1 LVIIGLVKNKNYH
14 PVSEE
19 IMEQIRFK
27 SKCKISNVGVTE
39 DTLTGRGGLA
49 LFVRYV
55 SQVNI
60 YTLLLDAFGHIRRSQ
75 KGQPIWNTFKQ
86 IFCFFYDGTSRHLVY
101 FDQLKKDK
109 GYASVIENTSEEMI
123 GSHQVKRFFK
133 AFSWLCGGI
142 FRRILKRLFIWR
154 LKIERPEKIELTIDL
169 MIMDND
175 EAAKRHGVEPTYK
188 KVKGFGSLQ
197 ILWNR
202 KVVDAIFR
210 GGSKHSN
217 SGQTVVNMVTDLVN
231 LIRREY
237 RADVPIVVRMD
248 SGFFDEDNLA
258 ALDRQ
263 NIGVICTGKIYDHV
277 KGYVGALPE
286 NGWAIYDNG
295 HQEWEYV
302 EFGYRYDSWKKYYR
316 AIYTRPA
323 YEGEQRVFDF
333 ARPDN
338 IIITNLGMNPG
349 VVRGCSAEVRKELIW
364 VESIIHSHHQRGAD
378 ELPHRGL
385 KDFGFEELP
394 FKRFSPNT
402 AFFYCM
408 LISFFLFETFKE
420 DVLEEVLPVASYA
433 TTVRRKVVDFAAK
446 IITTSRGIILKVT
459 QAVMDHLRFDKLW
472 ERCQNPIPILD

>member
-1 LVIIGLVKNKNYH
+1 MK
-14 PVSEE
+14 
-19 IMEQIRFK
+19 QIRFK
-27 SKCKISNVGVTE
+27 SKCKISKVGVTE

-60 YTLLLDAFGHIRRSQ
+60 YALLLDAFGHIRRSE
-75 KGQPIWNTFKQ
+75 KGQPIWNVFKQ

-101 FDQLKKDK
+101 FDQLKRDR

-154 LKIERPEKIELTIDL
+154 LKIQRPDKIELTIDL

-175 EAAKRHGVEPTYK
+175 EALKRHGVEPTYK

-197 ILWNR
+197 VLWNR

-217 SGQTVVNMVTDLVN
+217 AGQTVVNMVTDLVN

-263 NIGVICTGKIYDHV
+263 NIGVICTGKVYDHV

-323 YEGEQRVFDF
+323 YEGEQRLLDF

-338 IIITNLGMNPG
+338 IIITNLGVNPA
-349 VVRGCSAEVRKELIW
+349 VVKGCSAEVRKELIR

-459 QAVMDHLRFDKLW
+459 QAVMDHLRFDRLW
-472 ERCQNPIPILD
+472 ERCQNPIPILG

>member
-1 LVIIGLVKNKNYH
+1 MHLTKRKNYH

-19 IMEQIRFK
+19 IMKQITFK
-27 SKCKISNVGVTE
+27 SKCKIKKVDVTE
-39 DTLTGRGGLA
+39 DTLTGRGGMA
-49 LFVRYV
+49 LFVRYL

-60 YTLLLDAFGHIRRSQ
+60 YALLLDSFGNLRRSQ
-75 KGQPIWNTFKQ
+75 KGQPVWNIFKQ
-86 IFCFFYDGTSRHLVY
+86 MFCFFYDGTSRHLVY
-101 FDQLKKDK
+101 FDQLKRDK
-109 GYASVIENTSEEMI
+109 GYAAVIENNLEEMVC
-123 GSHQVKRFFK
+123 SHQVKRFFK
-133 AFSWLCGGI
+133 VFSWLCGGV

-154 LKIERPEKIELTIDL
+154 LKIERPDKIELTIDL
-169 MIMDND
+169 MILDND
-175 EAAKRHGVEPTYK
+175 EAVKRHGVKPTYK
-188 KVKGFGSLQ
+188 NVKGFGSLQ

-202 KVVDAIFR
+202 RVVDAIFR
-210 GGSKHSN
+210 GGNKHSN
-217 SGQTVVNMVTDLVN
+217 AGQTVVNMVTALVD

-248 SGFFDEDNLA
+248 SGFFDEDNIA
-258 ALDRQ
+258 ALDRL
-263 NIGVICTGKIYDHV
+263 NVGVICTGKIYDHV

-286 NGWAIYDNG
+286 KGWKIYDNG

-316 AIYTRPA
+316 TIYTRPV
-323 YEGEQRVFDF
+323 YEGKQRVLDF

-338 IIITNLGMNPG
+338 IIITNLGVNST
-349 VVRGCSAEVRKELIW
+349 VVKGCSPEIRKELTH

-394 FKRFSPNT
+394 FKRFSPNM

-459 QAVMDHLRFDKLW
+459 QAVMDSLHFDKLW
-472 ERCQNPIPILD
+472 ERCQNPIPISG

>member
-1 LVIIGLVKNKNYH
+1 MK
-14 PVSEE
+14 
-19 IMEQIRFK
+19 QIRFK
-27 SKCKISNVGVTE
+27 SKCKISKVGVTE

-60 YTLLLDAFGHIRRSQ
+60 YALLFDAFGHIRRSE
-75 KGQPIWNTFKQ
+75 KGQPVWNVFKQ

-101 FDQLKKDK
+101 FDQLKRDR

-154 LKIERPEKIELTIDL
+154 LKIQRPEKIELTIDL

-175 EAAKRHGVEPTYK
+175 EAVKRHGVEPTYK

-197 ILWNR
+197 VLWNR

-217 SGQTVVNMVTDLVN
+217 AGQTVVNMVTDLVN

-263 NIGVICTGKIYDHV
+263 NIGVICTGKVYDHV

-302 EFGYRYDSWKKYYR
+302 EFGYRYESWKKYYR

-323 YEGEQRVFDF
+323 YEGEQRVLDF

-338 IIITNLGMNPG
+338 IIITNLGVNPA
-349 VVRGCSAEVRKELIW
+349 VVKGCSAQTRKELIR

-459 QAVMDHLRFDKLW
+459 QAVMDHLRFDRLW
-472 ERCQNPIPILD
+472 ERCQNPIPILG

>member
-1 LVIIGLVKNKNYH
+1 MHLPKTKSHH

-19 IMEQIRFK
+19 IMSQIKFK
-27 SKCKISNVGVTE
+27 SKCKISKVDVTE

-49 LFVRYV
+49 LFVRYLG
-55 SQVNI
+55 QVNI
-60 YTLLLDAFGHIRRSQ
+60 YTLLLDAFGQIRRSE
-75 KGQPIWNTFKQ
+75 KGQPIWNIFKQ

-101 FDQLKKDK
+101 FDQLKRDE
-109 GYASVIENTSEEMI
+109 GYAAVIENNRGEMLC
-123 GSHQVKRFFK
+123 SHQVKRFFK
-133 AFSWLCGGI
+133 AFSWLCGGV

-175 EAAKRHGVEPTYK
+175 EAEKRHGVEPTYK
-188 KVKGFGSLQ
+188 KVKGFGALQ

-217 SGQTVVNMVTDLVN
+217 AGHTVVHMVTELVD
-231 LIRREY
+231 LIRRGY

-258 ALDRQ
+258 ALDRL
-263 NIGVICTGKIYDHV
+263 NVGVICTGKVYEHV

-286 NGWAIYDNG
+286 KGWKIYDNG
-295 HQEWEYV
+295 HQEWEYI

-316 AIYTRPA
+316 TIYTRPV
-323 YEGEQRVFDF
+323 YEGKQRVLDF

-338 IIITNLGMNPG
+338 IIITNLGVNPA
-349 VVRGCSAEVRKELIW
+349 VVKGCSPETRKELIRL
-364 VESIIHSHHQRGAD
+364 ESIIQSHHQRGAD

-433 TTVRRKVVDFAAK
+433 TTVRRKAVDFAAK
-446 IITTSRGIILKVT
+446 IITTSRGVILKVT
-459 QAVMDHLRFDKLW
+459 QAVMDNLRFDKLW
-472 ERCQNPIPILD
+472 EKCQNPIPISG

>member
-1 LVIIGLVKNKNYH
+1 MK
-14 PVSEE
+14 
-19 IMEQIRFK
+19 QIRFK
-27 SKCKISNVGVTE
+27 SKCKISKVGVTE

-60 YTLLLDAFGHIRRSQ
+60 YALLLDAFGHIRRSE
-75 KGQPIWNTFKQ
+75 KGQPIWNVFKQ

-101 FDQLKKDK
+101 FDQLKRDG

-154 LKIERPEKIELTIDL
+154 LKIQRPEKIELTIDL

-175 EAAKRHGVEPTYK
+175 EAVKRHGVEPTYK

-197 ILWNR
+197 VLWNR

-217 SGQTVVNMVTDLVN
+217 AGQTVVNMVTDLVN

-263 NIGVICTGKIYDHV
+263 NIGVICTGKVYDHV

-302 EFGYRYDSWKKYYR
+302 EFGYRYESWKKYYR

-323 YEGEQRVFDF
+323 YEGEQRVLDF

-338 IIITNLGMNPG
+338 IIITNLGVNPA
-349 VVRGCSAEVRKELIW
+349 VVKGCSAEVRKELIR

-459 QAVMDHLRFDKLW
+459 QAVMDHLRFDRLW
-472 ERCQNPIPILD
+472 ERCQNPIPILG

>member
-1 LVIIGLVKNKNYH
+1 MHLPKTKIYH

-19 IMEQIRFK
+19 IMKQITFK
-27 SKCKISNVGVTE
+27 SKCKINKVDVTE
-39 DTLTGRGGLA
+39 DTLTGRGGMA
-49 LFVRYV
+49 LFVRYL

-60 YTLLLDAFGHIRRSQ
+60 YALLLDSFGNLRRSQ
-75 KGQPIWNTFKQ
+75 KGQPVWNVFKQ

-101 FDQLKKDK
+101 FDQLKRDE
-109 GYASVIENTSEEMI
+109 GYAAVIENSSEEMI
-123 GSHQVKRFFK
+123 CSHQVKRFFK
-133 AFSWLCGGI
+133 VFSWICGGV

-154 LKIERPEKIELTIDL
+154 LKIEKPDKIELTIDL
-169 MIMDND
+169 MILDND
-175 EAAKRHGVEPTYK
+175 EAVKRHGVKPTYK
-188 KVKGFGSLQ
+188 NVKGFGSLQ

-217 SGQTVVNMVTDLVN
+217 AGQTVVNMVTALAD

-248 SGFFDEDNLA
+248 SGFFDGDNIA
-258 ALDRQ
+258 ALDRL
-263 NIGVICTGKIYDHV
+263 NVGVICTGKIYDHV
-277 KGYVGALPE
+277 KEYVGALPE
-286 NGWAIYDNG
+286 KGWKIYDNG

-338 IIITNLGMNPG
+338 IIITNLGVNPA
-349 VVRGCSAEVRKELIW
+349 VAKGCSLEIRKELTH

-394 FKRFSPNT
+394 FKRFSPNM

-420 DVLEEVLPVASYA
+420 DILEEVLPVASYA

-446 IITTSRGIILKVT
+446 IITTSRGITLKVT
-459 QAVMDHLRFDKLW
+459 QAIMDNLHFDTLW
-472 ERCQNPIPILD
+472 DRCQNPIPILG

>member
-1 LVIIGLVKNKNYH
+1 MNWPKQKNYH

-19 IMEQIRFK
+19 IMKQITFK
-27 SKCKISNVGVTE
+27 SKCKISKVDVTE
-39 DTLTGRGGLA
+39 DTLTGRGGMA
-49 LFVRYV
+49 VFVRYL
-55 SQVNI
+55 SKVNI
-60 YTLLLDAFGHIRRSQ
+60 YGLLLDSFGNLRRSQ
-75 KGQPIWNTFKQ
+75 KGEPIWNIFKQ

-109 GYASVIENTSEEMI
+109 GYAAVIENTSEEMI
-123 GSHQVKRFFK
+123 CSHQVKRFFK
-133 AFSWLCGGI
+133 VFSWLCGGA
-142 FRRILKRLFIWR
+142 FRKILKRLFIWR
-154 LKIERPEKIELTIDL
+154 LRIERPDKIELTIDL
-169 MIMDND
+169 MILDND
-175 EAAKRHGVEPTYK
+175 EVAKRHGVKPTYK

-217 SGQTVVNMVTDLVN
+217 AGHTVVNMVTELVH

-248 SGFFDEDNLA
+248 SGFFDEDNIA
-258 ALDRQ
+258 ALDRLDV
-263 NIGVICTGKIYDHV
+263 GVICTGKIYDHV
-277 KGYVGALPE
+277 KEYVGALPE
-286 NGWAIYDNG
+286 NGWKIYDNG

-338 IIITNLGMNPG
+338 IIITNLGVNPA
-349 VVRGCSAEVRKELIW
+349 VVKGCCPQIRKGLIP

-394 FKRFSPNT
+394 FKRFTPNT

-459 QAVMDHLRFDKLW
+459 QAVMDNLRFDTLW
-472 ERCQNPIPILD
+472 ERCQNPIPITG

>member
-1 LVIIGLVKNKNYH
+1 
-14 PVSEE
+14 
-19 IMEQIRFK
+19 MEQITFK
-27 SKCKISNVGVTE
+27 SKCKINKVDVTE

-49 LFVRYV
+49 LFVRYL

-60 YTLLLDAFGHIRRSQ
+60 YALLFNCFSHLRRSE
-75 KGQPIWNTFKQ
+75 KGQPIWNIFKQ
-86 IFCFFYDGTSRHLVY
+86 VFCFFYDGTSRHLVY
-101 FDQLKKDK
+101 FDQLKRDE
-109 GYASVIENTSEEMI
+109 GYAAVIENSPEEMM

-133 AFSWLCGGI
+133 AFSWLCGGV

-217 SGQTVVNMVTDLVN
+217 SGHTVVNMVTELVR

-237 RADVPIVVRMD
+237 RSDVPILLRMD
-248 SGFFDEDNLA
+248 SGFFDEDNLV
-258 ALDRQ
+258 ALDRL
-263 NIGVICTGKIYDHV
+263 NVGFICTGKIYEHV
-277 KGYVGALPE
+277 KAYVGALPE
-286 NGWAIYDNG
+286 KGWKVYDNG
-295 HQEWEYV
+295 HQEWEYI
-302 EFGYRYDSWKKYYR
+302 EFGYRYDSWKRYYR

-323 YEGEQRVFDF
+323 YEGEQRLLDF

-338 IIITNLGMNPG
+338 IIVTNLGMNPE
-349 VVRGCSAEVRKELIW
+349 VVRGCGFPRGKEW
-364 VESIIHSHHQRGAD
+364 VQVESIIHSHHQRGAD

-394 FKRFSPNT
+394 FKRFTPNT

-433 TTVRRKVVDFAAK
+433 TTVRRRVVDFAAK

-459 QAVMDHLRFDKLW
+459 QAVMDNLRFDKLW
-472 ERCQNPIPILD
+472 EKCQNPIPISG

>member
-1 LVIIGLVKNKNYH
+1 
-14 PVSEE
+14 
-19 IMEQIRFK
+19 MEQITFK
-27 SKCKISNVGVTE
+27 SKCKINKVDVTE

-49 LFVRYV
+49 LFVRYL

-60 YTLLLDAFGHIRRSQ
+60 YALLFNCFSHLRRSE
-75 KGQPIWNTFKQ
+75 KGQPIWNIFKQ
-86 IFCFFYDGTSRHLVY
+86 VFCFFYDGTSRHLVY
-101 FDQLKKDK
+101 FDQLKRDE
-109 GYASVIENTSEEMI
+109 GYAAVIENSPEEMM

-133 AFSWLCGGI
+133 AFSWLCGGV

-217 SGQTVVNMVTDLVN
+217 SGHTVVNMVTELVR

-237 RADVPIVVRMD
+237 RSDVPILLRMD
-248 SGFFDEDNLA
+248 SGFFDEDNLVT
-258 ALDRQ
+258 LDRL
-263 NIGVICTGKIYDHV
+263 NVGFICTGKIYEHV
-277 KGYVGALPE
+277 KAYVGALPE
-286 NGWAIYDNG
+286 KGWKVYDNG
-295 HQEWEYV
+295 HQEWEYI
-302 EFGYRYDSWKKYYR
+302 EFGYRYDSWKRYYR

-323 YEGEQRVFDF
+323 YEGEQRLLDF

-338 IIITNLGMNPG
+338 IIVTNLGVNPE
-349 VVRGCSAEVRKELIW
+349 VVRGCGSPRGKELVQ

-394 FKRFSPNT
+394 FKRFTPNT

-433 TTVRRKVVDFAAK
+433 TTVRRRVVDFAAK

-459 QAVMDHLRFDKLW
+459 QAVMDNLRFDKLW
-472 ERCQNPIPILD
+472 EKCQNPIPISG

>member
-1 LVIIGLVKNKNYH
+1 MHWRKQKNYH

-19 IMEQIRFK
+19 IMRQIKFK
-27 SKCKISNVGVTE
+27 SKCKISKVDVTE
-39 DTLTGRGGLA
+39 DTLTGRGGVA
-49 LFVRYV
+49 LFVRYL
-55 SQVNI
+55 SQVSI
-60 YTLLLDAFGHIRRSQ
+60 YPLLVDAFGPLRRSE
-75 KGQPIWNTFKQ
+75 KGQPIWNIFKQ
-86 IFCFFYDGTSRHLVY
+86 IFCFFYDGTSRHMVY
-101 FDQLKKDK
+101 FDQLKRDE
-109 GYASVIENTSEEMI
+109 GYAAVIENTSEEMM

-133 AFSWLCGGI
+133 GFSWLCGGL

-154 LKIERPEKIELTIDL
+154 LKMERPEAIELTIDL
-169 MIMDND
+169 MVLDND
-175 EAAKRHGVEPTYK
+175 EAAKRHGVQPTYK
-188 KVKGFGSLQ
+188 RVKGFGSLQ
-197 ILWNR
+197 ILWKR

-217 SGQTVVNMVTDLVN
+217 AGHTALKMVMELVD
-231 LIRREY
+231 LIRRKY
-237 RADVPIVVRMD
+237 REDVPIIVRMD
-248 SGFFDEDNLA
+248 SGFFDEENIA
-258 ALDRQ
+258 ALDRL
-263 NIGVICTGKIYDHV
+263 NVGVICTGKIYDHV
-277 KGYVGALPE
+277 KGYVGALPGE
-286 NGWAIYDNG
+286 RWKVYDNG
-295 HQEWEYV
+295 HQEWEYI

-338 IIITNLGMNPG
+338 IIITNLGVNPA
-349 VVRGCSAEVRKELIW
+349 VVKGGSSPKGKEITRG
-364 VESIIHSHHQRGAD
+364 ESIIRSHHQRGAD

-394 FKRFSPNT
+394 FKRFTPNT

-433 TTVRRKVVDFAAK
+433 TTVRRKVVDLAAK

-459 QAVMDHLRFDKLW
+459 QAVMDNLRFDTLW
-472 ERCQNPIPILD
+472 ERCQNPIPILG

>member
-1 LVIIGLVKNKNYH
+1 MK
-14 PVSEE
+14 
-19 IMEQIRFK
+19 QIRFK
-27 SKCKISNVGVTE
+27 SKCKISKVGVTE

-60 YTLLLDAFGHIRRSQ
+60 YALLFDAFGHIRRSE
-75 KGQPIWNTFKQ
+75 KGQPIWNVFKQ
-86 IFCFFYDGTSRHLVY
+86 ILCFFYDGTSRHLVY
-101 FDQLKKDK
+101 FDQLKRDR

-123 GSHQVKRFFK
+123 GSHQAKRFFK

-154 LKIERPEKIELTIDL
+154 LKIQRPEKIELPIDL
-169 MIMDND
+169 MIMDTD
-175 EAAKRHGVEPTYK
+175 EAVKRHGVEPTYK

-197 ILWNR
+197 VLWNR

-217 SGQTVVNMVTDLVN
+217 AGQTVVNMVTDLVN

-263 NIGVICTGKIYDHV
+263 NIGVICTGKVYDHV
-277 KGYVGALPE
+277 KGYVGALPD

-302 EFGYRYDSWKKYYR
+302 EFGYRYESWKKYYR

-323 YEGEQRVFDF
+323 YEGEQRVLDF

-338 IIITNLGMNPG
+338 IIITNLGVNPA
-349 VVRGCSAEVRKELIW
+349 VVKGCSAQTRKELIR

-459 QAVMDHLRFDKLW
+459 QAVMDHLRFDRLW
-472 ERCQNPIPILD
+472 ERCQNPIPILG

>member
-1 LVIIGLVKNKNYH
+1 MK
-14 PVSEE
+14 
-19 IMEQIRFK
+19 QIRFK
-27 SKCKISNVGVTE
+27 SKCKISKVGVTE

-60 YTLLLDAFGHIRRSQ
+60 YALLLDAFGHIRRSE
-75 KGQPIWNTFKQ
+75 KGQPIWNVFKQ

-101 FDQLKKDK
+101 FDQLKRDR

-154 LKIERPEKIELTIDL
+154 LKIQRPDKIELTIDL

-175 EAAKRHGVEPTYK
+175 EALKRHGVEPTYK

-197 ILWNR
+197 VLWNR

-217 SGQTVVNMVTDLVN
+217 AGQTVVNMVTDLVN

-263 NIGVICTGKIYDHV
+263 NIGVICTGKVYDHV

-302 EFGYRYDSWKKYYR
+302 EFGYRYESWKKYYR

-323 YEGEQRVFDF
+323 YEGEQRVLDF

-338 IIITNLGMNPG
+338 IIITNLGVNPA
-349 VVRGCSAEVRKELIW
+349 VVKGCSAEVRKELIR

-472 ERCQNPIPILD
+472 ERCQNPIPILG

>member
-1 LVIIGLVKNKNYH
+1 MK
-14 PVSEE
+14 
-19 IMEQIRFK
+19 QIRFK
-27 SKCKISNVGVTE
+27 SKCKISKVGVTE

-60 YTLLLDAFGHIRRSQ
+60 YALLFDAFGHIRRSE
-75 KGQPIWNTFKQ
+75 KGQPVWNVFKQ

-101 FDQLKKDK
+101 FDQLKRDR

-123 GSHQVKRFFK
+123 GSHQAKRFFK

-154 LKIERPEKIELTIDL
+154 LKIQRPDKIELTIDL

-175 EAAKRHGVEPTYK
+175 EALKRHGVEPTYK

-197 ILWNR
+197 VLWNR

-217 SGQTVVNMVTDLVN
+217 AGQTVVNMVTDLVN

-248 SGFFDEDNLA
+248 SGFFDEDNLS

-263 NIGVICTGKIYDHV
+263 NIGVICTGKVYDHV

-302 EFGYRYDSWKKYYR
+302 EFGYRYESWKKYYR

-338 IIITNLGMNPG
+338 IIITNLGVNPA
-349 VVRGCSAEVRKELIW
+349 VVKGCSAEVRKELIR

-472 ERCQNPIPILD
+472 ERCQNPIPILG